1 MIVNSSQNIQSGNPL
16 NTSATS
22 RINAPSRASNTN
34 SAEDD
39 KAAERAAEK
48 VQLQQDTAMLRKLR
62 ARDREV
68 RAHEGAH
75 VAAGGSL
82 VRGGP
87 SYTLQRGPDGRSYA
101 IGGEVQ
107 IDASPVDGDP
117 NATLVKA
124 GRIRSAALAPAE
136 PSPQDRR
143 VASNASQLA
152 SRARVD
158 IAVLRREEN
167 KIEDNEQTVN
177 DASSVS
183 ETDTENGVGNGV
195 ENAAEEQNQNTL
207 SATPTDTQ
215 SNLQTNDEPVAA
227 ISAFMTTAKTQTPPI
242 LSQFA

>member
-22 RINAPSRASNTN
+22 RINAPLRASNTN
-34 SAEDD
+34 PAEDD

-48 VQLQQDTAMLRKLR
+48 VQLQQDTAMLSKLR

-87 SYTLQRGPDGRSYA
+87 SYTLQKGPDGRSYA

-167 KIEDNEQTVN
+167 KIEDNEQAVN
-177 DASSVS
+177 DASAVS
-183 ETDTENGVGNGV
+183 ETDTENGVGNV
-195 ENAAEEQNQNTL
+195 AEEQNQNTVG
-207 SATPTDTQ
+207 ATPTDTQ